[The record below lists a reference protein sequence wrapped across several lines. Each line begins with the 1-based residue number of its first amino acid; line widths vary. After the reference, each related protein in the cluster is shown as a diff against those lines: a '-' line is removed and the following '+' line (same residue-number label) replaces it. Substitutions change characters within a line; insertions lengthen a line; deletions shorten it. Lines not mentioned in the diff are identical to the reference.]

1 MAKPNQP
8 IAYNVDPDTGIGTF
22 KKVKEKKVAKKNYQ
36 RKHTN
41 DASYSD
47 PPGGHETQYLPTKRI
62 KA

>member
-1 MAKPNQP
+1 MEYVIDKNG
-8 IAYNVDPDTGIGTF
+8 NGRL
-22 KKVKEKKVAKKNYQ
+22 VAKKNYQ